1 MKSATTLTFEQFEQ
15 LPDEP
20 GKQELLNGELITLPP
35 ASEHHSRIAHRLFH
49 LLYRHLVDPLAV
61 RMETG
66 YRLGR
71 SVWVQPDVSLLH
83 PDQAVGTY
91 LEGAPLLAVEVLSPA
106 NRAPD
111 VQHKLQLYFE
121 YGTREVWLIYPDTHI
136 IEVHCAQ
143 GSTKHDAAFE
153 SVLLPGLVI
162 DPLVLSE

>member
-1 MKSATTLTFEQFEQ
+1 MKSTTALTFEQFEQ

-35 ASEHHSRIAHRLFH
+35 ASERHSRIAHRVFRLID
-49 LLYRHLVDPLAV
+49 RHCADI

-66 YRLGR
+66 YRLGS
-71 SVWVQPDVSLLH
+71 SVWVQPDVSLPH
-83 PDQAVGTY
+83 PDQAAGTY
-91 LEGAPLLAVEVLSPA
+91 LEGGPKLAIEILSPA

-136 IEVHCAQ
+136 IEVHSAQ

-153 SVLLPGLVI
+153 SALLPGLVI
-162 DPLVLSE
+162 DPAALLA